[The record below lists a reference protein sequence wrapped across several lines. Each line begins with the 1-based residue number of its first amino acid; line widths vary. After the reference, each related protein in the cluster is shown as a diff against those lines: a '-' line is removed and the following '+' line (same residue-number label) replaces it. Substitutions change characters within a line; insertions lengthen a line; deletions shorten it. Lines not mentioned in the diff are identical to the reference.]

1 MAPKTDAIRKLVEE
15 RLAELDEERKQL
27 LDALSALD
35 GGKVFRP
42 ARIIRARSKPPRSSA
57 PRPGRRRRK
66 GGTRAE
72 HAEKAVADNPGI
84 KASQIAEELKIKPN
98 YVYRVMADLVKE
110 GRVDKEGHR
119 LLPARV
125 RVSQPRDH
133 EKPRP
138 DYPGVAFVSLGADL

>member
-27 LDALSALD
+27 LDALSALE
-35 GGKVFRP
+35 GGKSSGR
-42 ARIIRARSKPPRSSA
+42 RSSRRSSKPSRSSA
-57 PRPGRRRRK
+57 ARPGRRRRK

-72 HAEKAVADNPGI
+72 HAEKAVAENPGI

-110 GRVDKEGHR
+110 GRVIKKGTGYFPSDSE
-119 LLPARV
+119 
-125 RVSQPRDH
+125 
-133 EKPRP
+133 
-138 DYPGVAFVSLGADL
+138 

>member
-35 GGKVFRP
+35 GGKGSGRTRP
-42 ARIIRARSKPPRSSA
+42 SHRSKSRRSTG

-66 GGTRAE
+66 GGTRSE

-84 KASQIAEELKIKPN
+84 KASQIAETLKIKPN

-110 GRVDKEGHR
+110 GRVVKKGTGYF
-119 LLPARV
+119 P
-125 RVSQPRDH
+125 
-133 EKPRP
+133 P
-138 DYPGVAFVSLGADL
+138 DAD

>member
-27 LDALSALD
+27 LDALSALE
-35 GGKVFRP
+35 GGKSSGR
-42 ARIIRARSKPPRSSA
+42 RSSRRA
-57 PRPGRRRRK
+57 KSSRSSGPRPGRRRRK

-110 GRVDKEGHR
+110 GRVTKKGTGYF
-119 LLPARV
+119 P
-125 RVSQPRDH
+125 
-133 EKPRP
+133 P
-138 DYPGVAFVSLGADL
+138 DSE